1 MAEIPNNKIEFSE
14 EGKVIIRKEAFK
26 NILTHVLE
34 FGNIYL
40 DYATQAMGFC
50 IGNVDSEGSIIE
62 VINTIPITH
71 GDKIEI
77 GFSENDRAALFKIQQ
92 LYSNQVIGWYHSH
105 PGFDLFYSKADIAN
119 NLYFQ
124 TEQNPYGFGIVIDPS
139 KIKKDKSFGLEVY
152 RLKDFKLGVYSNYV
166 RVRYEIEFPDSLE
179 YFKWIQG
186 FVEDSQIKAPVLIK
200 EQPEIKEHS
209 LFKLQEIP
217 TSKDV
222 IKEVDSGF
230 DQKHVEP
237 IITGLKEGTKL
248 FSESIIDC
256 YRSELTKWERE
267 FNIGTVQ
274 TTKKIQ
280 DSLKQMGLTISDG
293 LNKVEAFVDK
303 TFKKRINEFNN
314 EIFSLVNQRVKKNMD
329 LKTNIS
335 NNKEAL
341 INNVISRVDENI
353 TEIYENLKQ
362 GLKMVTNQIGE
373 IHEENVKFET
383 NILKLNDFI
392 TKISNQINNSIE
404 TINKNIEANTHPF
417 ESNLIDNYEKII
429 SEIEPLKKNHS
440 EIKDLIDKLQKTIS
454 GLRNMKK

>member
-1 MAEIPNNKIEFSE
+1 M
-14 EGKVIIRKEAFK
+14 
-26 NILTHVLE
+26 
-34 FGNIYL
+34 
-40 DYATQAMGFC
+40 
-50 IGNVDSEGSIIE
+50 
-62 VINTIPITH
+62 
-71 GDKIEI
+71 
-77 GFSENDRAALFKIQQ
+77 
-92 LYSNQVIGWYHSH
+92 
-105 PGFDLFYSKADIAN
+105 
-119 NLYFQ
+119 
-124 TEQNPYGFGIVIDPS
+124 
-139 KIKKDKSFGLEVY
+139 
-152 RLKDFKLGVYSNYV
+152 GVYSNYV

-186 FVEDSQIKAPVLIK
+186 FVEDSQVKTPILIK
-200 EQPEIKEHS
+200 EQAEKKEHS
-209 LFKLQEIP
+209 PFELQEIP
-217 TSKDV
+217 ISKDV
-222 IKEVDSGF
+222 IKKVDSGF
-230 DQKHVEP
+230 EQKYVEP

-335 NNKEAL
+335 NNKETL

-353 TEIYENLKQ
+353 TEIYENLKR
-362 GLKMVTNQIGE
+362 GLNMVTNQIGE

-392 TKISNQINNSIE
+392 TKISNQINSSVE
-404 TINKNIEANTHPF
+404 TINKNIEAITQPF
-417 ESNLIDNYEKII
+417 ESNLIDKYEKII
-429 SEIEPLKKNHS
+429 SEIEPLMNNHS